1 MVLARL
7 LDRIKCR
14 PKVIH
19 DEVSKDTGISLHVSG
34 FTSPMKLGLKILRKN
49 LFTHRNFA
57 YGLIGLVFRSAIKSV
72 SGWLDIVKRVS
83 RFQRPHEFRFLRS
96 GTFSF

>member
-34 FTSPMKLGLKILRKN
+34 FTSTMQLGLKILRKN

-72 SGWLDIVKRVS
+72 SGLSLI
-83 RFQRPHEFRFLRS
+83 HI
-96 GTFSF
+96 